1 MEKQLKLLISTEDG
15 EWGREPMQRLAEKGG
30 VAVFVKRDGTEL
42 IRRIKD
48 EKPQVVLM
56 DMFMPGYDAM
66 GVMHAISEDT
76 ATEKPMYI
84 VAASCPMPSLERELI
99 NQGATYFAISPFNKS
114 HGNPSP
120 DRRTCSYKRLPLSE
134 RFYHDGH
141 RGS

>member
-84 VAASCPMPSLERELI
+84 VAASCPMPSLER
-99 NQGATYFAISPFNKS
+99 N
-114 HGNPSP
+114 
-120 DRRTCSYKRLPLSE
+120 
-134 RFYHDGH
+134 
-141 RGS
+141 

>member
-1 MEKQLKLLISTEDG
+1 
-15 EWGREPMQRLAEKGG
+15 MQRLAEKGG

-84 VAASCPMPSLERELI
+84 VAASCPMPSLEREPVSYTHL
-99 NQGATYFAISPFNKS
+99 
-114 HGNPSP
+114 
-120 DRRTCSYKRLPLSE
+120 DVYKRQGRFHACSRDNNAAEHPSKKTVSE
-134 RFYHDGH
+134 IQ
-141 RGS
+141 